1 MQRSFSACHDGRV
14 DGFESEM
21 RAIDGLTGGC
31 PDPTCAV
38 LNRPRSLPS
47 SEAVTL
53 SRGLAV
59 ATELQRLQPAQSRPK
74 SCVSGDGRNCLPL
87 QAQQWQVRGIFQT
100 LHRPL
105 NKGLCFRVCLRHY
118 CRQRRNRLEQLQC
131 LKFGNLQTTQ
141 SELSAE
147 PQNVALPGKRT
158 QSSESDVPVLPT
170 RPHSAHFNPT
180 PNQNR
185 DEGALGNSE
194 VVAEAEKLLA
204 VFSGGF
210 EGSGS
215 SSASRRDKTVACF
228 SKTSG
233 FSRFRVRIASNKQV

>member
-1 MQRSFSACHDGRV
+1 M
-14 DGFESEM
+14 
-21 RAIDGLTGGC
+21 
-31 PDPTCAV
+31 
-38 LNRPRSLPS
+38 
-47 SEAVTL
+47 TL

-74 SCVSGDGRNCLPL
+74 SCVSRDGRNCLPL
-87 QAQQWQVRGIFQT
+87 QAQQWQMRGIFQT

-131 LKFGNLQTTQ
+131 LKFGNLKTTQ

-158 QSSESDVPVLPT
+158 QSSESDVQSSRLDRTALTSTPHQT
-170 RPHSAHFNPT
+170 RTGTKEPWEI
-180 PNQNR
+180 R
-185 DEGALGNSE
+185 R
-194 VVAEAEKLLA
+194 LLRRRKSCWQFLA
-204 VFSGGF
+204 GVSQ
-210 EGSGS
+210 GSGS
-215 SSASRRDKTVACF
+215 SSASRRDKTAACF

-233 FSRFRVRIASNKQV
+233 FSRFRVRIASNSRSSSGSGSVVWRPCR

>member
-1 MQRSFSACHDGRV
+1 M
-14 DGFESEM
+14 
-21 RAIDGLTGGC
+21 
-31 PDPTCAV
+31 
-38 LNRPRSLPS
+38 
-47 SEAVTL
+47 
-53 SRGLAV
+53 
-59 ATELQRLQPAQSRPK
+59 
-74 SCVSGDGRNCLPL
+74 
-87 QAQQWQVRGIFQT
+87 
-100 LHRPL
+100 
-105 NKGLCFRVCLRHY
+105 
-118 CRQRRNRLEQLQC
+118 LEIY
-131 LKFGNLQTTQ
+131 LQTTQ

-170 RPHSAHFNPT
+170 RRHSAHFNPT

-215 SSASRRDKTVACF
+215 SSASRRDKTAACF